1 MTTIKLL
8 KKEEL
13 LKISS
18 FEDFSSYVKANKE
31 LINQL
36 ISKGLGFSE
45 KKLELIP
52 YEEMILFHYAIAK
65 DFFVESLVNLEDPDS
80 EFVFDYLN
88 ERPFFSLDFEFF
100 KLISQTRESVSVE
113 NIKTSKLIEIRKY
126 EDVNYPSDQVFYAMS
141 YLENNKFYISK
152 YFVGLD
158 EDEAD
163 RVYDV
168 LLDYDETMEDH
179 LFVDIVIIGRMIK
192 GFLKI
197 IDSLMEE
204 YAGDLFSTFGQADI
218 LNFYNHFNGIAK
230 YLFSSD
236 DTTDL
241 YQLNYYDYIKGQ
253 CQAGNF
259 IIEGDLESFIEICL
273 YLMDLASQDLG
284 HEVEAIKYLRKAEEN
299 IFTLRQEIIKNH
311 PLTDQETLFY
321 ISRLVRHSSEDLNKF
336 IKLSFFM
343 DTLSKWESLEL
354 TVNNKIKVKSLR
366 AYLEEFLP
374 DYEDFDERDFEE
386 NKILVD
392 LALATL
398 LSNDLVL
405 VNQGQVFPTD
415 RINFFLEE
423 DPVIGLS
430 NIIKGVFRKETFTYY
445 LAKAEKTGEEVFA
458 KTMEAIRTNNF
469 FDFGIDKKEV
479 EILKLLKALGIIRE
493 KNHQGEIFYE
503 YSAIGKLLQDQEEK
517 KQKKAKVLNLA
528 DFRQK

>member
-13 LKISS
+13 LKITS
-18 FEDFSSYVKANKE
+18 FEDFSSYVKANKKT
-31 LINQL
+31 LNQL
-36 ISKGLGFSE
+36 ISKGLGFSA

-52 YEEMILFHYAIAK
+52 YEEMILFHFAIAK

-80 EFVFDYLN
+80 EFAFAYLN

-100 KLISQTRESVSVE
+100 KLISQTGASVRVES
-113 NIKTSKLIEIRKY
+113 IKTSKIIEFTKA
-126 EDVNYPSDQVFYAMS
+126 EDITYSSDQVFYAMS
-141 YLENNKFYISK
+141 YLEDNKFYLSQ

-158 EDEAD
+158 DEEAD
-163 RVYDV
+163 GVYDV
-168 LLDYDETMEDH
+168 LLDNDETSEDH
-179 LFVDIVIIGRMIK
+179 LFVDLIIIGRMIK
-192 GFLKI
+192 GFLKN
-197 IDSLMEE
+197 IDSLMAE
-204 YAGDLFSTFGQADI
+204 YAGDLFSAFDQADI

-241 YQLNYYDYIKGQ
+241 YQLNYYDFIKGQ

-284 HEVEAIKYLRKAEEN
+284 HEVKAIKYLRQAEEN

-311 PLTDQETLFY
+311 PLTDQETLY
-321 ISRLVRHSSEDLNKF
+321 SVGRLVRNGSKDLGQF
-336 IKLSFFM
+336 IKLSLLLE
-343 DTLSKWESLEL
+343 TLSKWENLEL

-366 AYLEEFLP
+366 AYIEEFLT
-374 DYEDFDERDFEE
+374 DYEAFKEGDFEE

-392 LALATL
+392 LAIATL

-423 DPVIGLS
+423 DPVAGLS
-430 NIIKGVFRKETFTYY
+430 NVIKGVFRKETLAYY
-445 LAKAEKTGEEVFA
+445 LGKGEKTSQEIFT

-469 FDFGIDKKEV
+469 FSFASDKNEEEV
-479 EILKLLKALGIIRE
+479 LKLLKTLEIIRE
-493 KNHQGEIFYE
+493 RDHQGEVFYE
-503 YSAIGKLLQDQEEK
+503 YGDIGKLLQDQEEK